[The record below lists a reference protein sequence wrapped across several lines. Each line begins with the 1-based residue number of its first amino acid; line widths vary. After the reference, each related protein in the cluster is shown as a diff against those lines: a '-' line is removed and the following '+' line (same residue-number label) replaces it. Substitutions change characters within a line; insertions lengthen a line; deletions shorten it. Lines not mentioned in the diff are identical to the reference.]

1 MSAVASPVALHRP
14 LAPEEAA
21 RADFYALLG
30 RLFIAPP
37 DGALLTRLV
46 HFMAG
51 HGMPGNGN
59 TNGDGMVDTTPG
71 AATTH

>member
-1 MSAVASPVALHRP
+1 VALGRDNVVH
-14 LAPEEAA
+14 LALTDAAAAA
-21 RADFYALLG
+21 RL
-30 RLFIAPP
+30 
-37 DGALLTRLV
+37 GALLTRLV